1 MDQKYKRKGKHSAF
15 VNLTMSTNIISSSTE
30 KLNLT
35 MEQIN
40 ELLRSLTNKSSL
52 FNQTI
57 EHNFNIY
64 DLINFSLEGILL
76 PLLCL
81 IGMTGRLFFLH
92 SLSLVTEG
100 NLMSAYVLLTRELYL
115 KRSYHQLSLSQL
127 TWNSLHLLSSTLLH
141 SMRHLTPGLWRLLMP
156 LVYPVAKFSL
166 MASIYTMIALTA
178 HRYCAV
184 CVHSLPCRYH

>member
-1 MDQKYKRKGKHSAF
+1 MTTSSSLGSQERDQTRRLTQPMDQKYKRKGKHSAF

-81 IGMTGRLFFLH
+81 IGLTGRPFFLH
-92 SLSLVTEG
+92 SLSLVTDG
-100 NLMSAYVLLTRELYL
+100 IDVANLSNC
-115 KRSYHQLSLSQL
+115 H
-127 TWNSLHLLSSTLLH
+127 
-141 SMRHLTPGLWRLLMP
+141 
-156 LVYPVAKFSL
+156 
-166 MASIYTMIALTA
+166 
-178 HRYCAV
+178 
-184 CVHSLPCRYH
+184 

>member
-1 MDQKYKRKGKHSAF
+1 
-15 VNLTMSTNIISSSTE
+15 
-30 KLNLT
+30 

-141 SMRHLTPGLWRLLMP
+141 SMRHLAPGLWRLLMP